1 VASHEAGHEGPAH
14 EVGPSLHTLTWLEVG
29 HLEGRAAAGLGALS
43 PEEPL
48 LVGALFLVDHALEVL
63 FLVYHALA
71 YLCRAALCLVARAL
85 EAHALVALFQAYPDR
100 EAHVL
105 VDRALVVRV
114 LAYPGREAHALEA
127 RALAGLFPWVHEV
140 VHLAGVHEAVPFLEA
155 HGLT

>member
-29 HLEGRAAAGLGALS
+29 HLEGRTAASLGALS

-48 LVGALFLVDHALEVL
+48 LMGALFLVDHALEVL

-85 EAHALVALFQAYPDR
+85 EAHAL
-100 EAHVL
+100 
-105 VDRALVVRV
+105 
-114 LAYPGREAHALEA
+114 
-127 RALAGLFPWVHEV
+127 AGLFPWVHEV